1 MEGKW
6 RNWINDFLIPFIVD
20 KEKLRLKQSV
30 AVDDVHLK
38 SSKIC
43 RCKNADVIFT
53 ICHRVEIVLDVNGD
67 ERTLAVFVKV
77 NLNSRKV

>member
-1 MEGKW
+1 MEDKW
-6 RNWINDFLIPFIVD
+6 KNWIIDFLIPFIVD
-20 KEKLRLKQSV
+20 EEKSRLKQCGT
-30 AVDDVHLK
+30 VDDVHLK
-38 SSKIC
+38 RSKIC

-77 NLNSRKV
+77 NSNSRKV